1 MITRERWQY
10 DFEITYYDTATHNK
24 AVKEYRVY
32 TQDGPEKA
40 LAKAW
45 ADSPRGD
52 PPLVKAD
59 VKQIRQRR
67 VCFTMTQEA
76 FYSKAQKIY
85 LADKGDKEN
94 E

>member
-1 MITRERWQY
+1 M
-10 DFEITYYDTATHNK
+10 
-24 AVKEYRVY
+24 Y
-32 TQDGPEKA
+32 TQDGPDKA

-52 PPLVKAD
+52 PPLIKTE

-67 VCFTMTQEA
+67 VCFMMTQEA
-76 FYSKAQKIY
+76 FYNKAQKIY
-85 LADKGDKEN
+85 LPDKGESEN